1 MLLAWESNLRYQYGQ
16 SIYHAR
22 LDFLWENAFGRAL
35 LREALFFSS
44 WAVIIQVIYGRRNRL
59 GILNSVTSWWWTSCG
74 ASEMQ
79 SWKGLF
85 MKEALVSKPHCQ
97 FDAAPVLLVALWHT

>member
-35 LREALFFSS
+35 LREVLFLALGLFFLSS
-44 WAVIIQVIYGRRNRL
+44 KLSTVGGIGWEFSTPLPVGGGPPVVHPRCNRGRDCL
-59 GILNSVTSWWWTSCG
+59 
-74 ASEMQ
+74 
-79 SWKGLF
+79 
-85 MKEALVSKPHCQ
+85 
-97 FDAAPVLLVALWHT
+97 